1 MIKDGFYLLNGKGRT
16 DMILDE
22 LAAYSAL
29 RVKENKSVIPQ
40 ARLEAEAVSLER
52 KTHEFRKALM
62 KKDISFI
69 TEVKKASPS
78 KGVIDP
84 VFDYMKIA
92 EDYEKAGTDA
102 ISCLTE
108 PKWFLGSDEIFR
120 QIRSRVSVPMLRKDF
135 TVDEYQIF
143 EAMTMGADAVLLI
156 VSILEKEKLRAFI
169 QIADSLGLDALV
181 EVHDE
186 KEAETALALDAE
198 IIGVNNRN
206 LKDFTMNLS
215 NAASLRDLIP
225 DDRIF
230 VAESG
235 IRNGSDIE
243 EMRKNRVDAVLVGE
257 TMMRADD
264 KKKMLES
271 LRGMS

>member
-1 MIKDGFYLLNGKGRT
+1 
-16 DMILDE
+16 MILDE

-40 ARLEAEAVSLER
+40 SRLEAEAVSLER
-52 KTHEFRKALM
+52 KTHEFGKALM

-92 EDYEKAGTDA
+92 EDYEMAGTDA

-156 VSILEKEKLRAFI
+156 VSILEKEKLRAII
-169 QIADSLGLDALV
+169 QIADALGLDALV

-243 EMRKNRVDAVLVGE
+243 EMRRNRVDAVLVGE